1 MAGHDPRRGAT
12 RVTVPGGTPWRAARA
27 VAAALQQHGFQAWF
41 VGGCVRDL
49 LLDRPIQDV
58 DLATDCVP
66 ERITALFDKTVTVG
80 KSFGVV
86 VVILPD
92 GSHVDVATFRHD
104 GRYLDNRRPESVR
117 FGSVEEDVARRDF
130 TINALLLDPWNGQV
144 VDHVGGLADL
154 HERRLRAV
162 GDARTR
168 LAEDPLR
175 VLRALRFAAVL
186 ELTIE
191 PATWTAIQATALS
204 GVSGERLMQEWS
216 KATRGV
222 HRRIYFELLCASGR
236 IQDLCPVVAAL
247 PAAVRAATAAALGRL
262 PGQAGF
268 ALVLSAWLSGA
279 APATAAAWIL
289 GRPVER
295 TLQREVQWLLE
306 QYAARAS
313 FQGLSVPARRRI
325 ARSPWAASL
334 AALCLACDPDGGPT
348 TALAQALAAEQRFGE
363 LRPLLTASAL
373 LALGMTPGPGL
384 GELLKRLEDAQL
396 EGRIGSEAEAVA
408 QVRAWRADGS
418 ARG

>member
-1 MAGHDPRRGAT
+1 MAGQDPKRGPT
-12 RVTVPGGTPWRAARA
+12 RVTVPGGTPWRAARE
-27 VAAALQQHGFQAWF
+27 VAEVLQSHGFQAWF

-49 LLDRPIQDV
+49 LLDRPIHDV

-66 ERITALFDKTVTVG
+66 ERITNLFDKTVTVG

-86 VVILPD
+86 VVVLPD

-117 FGSVEEDVARRDF
+117 FGTVEEDVARRDF

-144 VDHVGGLADL
+144 VDHVGGLEDL
-154 HERRLRAV
+154 RARRLRGV

-168 LAEDPLR
+168 LGEDPLR
-175 VLRALRFAAVL
+175 VLRGLRFAAVL

-191 PATWTAIQATALS
+191 EGTWTAICATPLH

-222 HRRIYFELLCASGR
+222 HRRIFFELLCASTR
-236 IQDLCPVVAAL
+236 IQELCPVVAAL
-247 PAAVRAATAAALGRL
+247 PAAAVGETAAALGRL

-268 ALVLSAWLSGA
+268 ALVLATWLSGVA
-279 APATAAAWIL
+279 AAAAVAWIL
-289 GRPVER
+289 VRPVER

-306 QYAARAS
+306 QYAARAG
-313 FQGLSVPARRRI
+313 FARQPVPARRRI
-325 ARSPWAASL
+325 ARSSWAPAL
-334 AALCLACDPDGGPT
+334 CALCLACDPEGPA
-348 TALAQALAAEQRFGE
+348 TAALGQAVAAEQKIGE

-396 EGRIGSEAEAVA
+396 EGRLGSEDQAVA
-408 QVRAWRADGS
+408 QVRAWMADGS
-418 ARG
+418 TRG